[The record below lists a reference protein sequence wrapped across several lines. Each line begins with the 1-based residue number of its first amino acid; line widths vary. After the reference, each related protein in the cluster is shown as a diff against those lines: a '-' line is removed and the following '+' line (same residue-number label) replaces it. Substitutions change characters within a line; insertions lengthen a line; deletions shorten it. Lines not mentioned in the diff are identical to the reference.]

1 MKKNRHNLSTAA
13 IQSFGLALIVIIAEI
28 LVYSSFIVE
37 GLVKP
42 EVMNSSLGFFIV
54 SALNTV
60 CCFFIVKYNPISIL
74 FVPLVINT
82 FILAMAFFNT
92 AFGIDPWWVPV
103 VSGWLVCM
111 MASIIGALIRKRTSI
126 SHVQLERG

>member
-1 MKKNRHNLSTAA
+1 MKANGNNLSKASM
-13 IQSFGLALIVIIAEI
+13 QSLGLAVIVIIAEV
-28 LVYSSFIVE
+28 LVYSSVIVK

-103 VSGWLVCM
+103 VSGWLVCIM
-111 MASIIGALIRKRTSI
+111 SSIIGALIRKRTSK
-126 SHVQLERG
+126 SHIQLERG

>member
-1 MKKNRHNLSTAA
+1 MKTNGNNLPKASM
-13 IQSFGLALIVIIAEI
+13 QSLGLAFIVIIAEVI
-28 LVYSSFIVE
+28 VFSWFIVKD
-37 GLVKP
+37 LVKP

-74 FVPLVINT
+74 FVPLVINA

-103 VSGWLVCM
+103 VSGWSVCM

-126 SHVQLERG
+126 SRVQLERG